1 MWRETK
7 IEERVGKLTKFEM
20 GEMTDNE
27 ERQVGRFIIRICR
40 GENVGKLTSR
50 NGEEM
55 ADL

>member
-1 MWRETK
+1 
-7 IEERVGKLTKFEM
+7 M

-27 ERQVGRFIIRICR
+27 ERQVGRFIIRIYR

>member
-1 MWRETK
+1 
-7 IEERVGKLTKFEM
+7 M

-40 GENVGKLTSR
+40 DENVGKLTSR
-50 NGEEM
+50 NEEEM